1 MPPLSARAVW
11 ARGVTSVTKGKV
23 RPHGHSE
30 LGARTRPCE
39 AHLEGPAAGGEYL
52 GCGQFVGELLDLLL
66 LLNQQLLDRG

>member
-11 ARGVTSVTKGKV
+11 ARGVTSVTKDKV

-39 AHLEGPAAGGEYL
+39 AHLEGPVAGGEYL

>member
-1 MPPLSARAVW
+1 MGPRRNQL
-11 ARGVTSVTKGKV
+11 TKDKV

-30 LGARTRPCE
+30 LGARTRLCK
-39 AHLEGPAAGGEYL
+39 AHLEGPAARGEYL